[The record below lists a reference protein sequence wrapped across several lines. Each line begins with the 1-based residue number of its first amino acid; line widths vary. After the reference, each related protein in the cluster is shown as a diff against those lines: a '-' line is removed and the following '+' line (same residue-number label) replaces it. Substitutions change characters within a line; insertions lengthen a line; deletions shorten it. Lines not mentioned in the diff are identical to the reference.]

1 MQVILI
7 ERVEKLGVPGE
18 IVEVKRGYARNWL
31 LPQRKALIAT
41 DENKIIAEKEKKLL
55 VARDNAKKA
64 EAETV
69 KRVLND
75 KRVFLIR
82 AAGESGQLYGSVR
95 DLDIAQEIEK
105 QLKILVSK
113 KFIVLQQPI
122 RTLGITEVKIALH
135 PQVDIR
141 IEVNV
146 AQSEDEAKAQA
157 IKHDDEIAKQ
167 IAKQIASQKDAE
179 KIKNAKLN
187 EKKANEKKLS
197 ETKLGKNENDASG
210 NDASLKD
217 ASGNDASEESAS
229 LKDASGNESKADA
242 ELEVVVEEEKDASET
257 EK

>member
-55 VARDNAKKA
+55 VARDTAKKA

-95 DLDIAQEIEK
+95 DSDIAQEIEK
-105 QLKILVSK
+105 QLKILISK

-122 RTLGITEVKIALH
+122 RTLGISRVKIALH

-146 AQSEDEAKAQA
+146 AQSEDEAKAQE

-167 IAKQIASQKDAE
+167 IAKQIASQIASQKDAE
-179 KIKNAKLN
+179 KIKNAKLK
-187 EKKANEKKLS
+187 EKKSDEKKSSANENNA
-197 ETKLGKNENDASG
+197 NENNAKKRS
-210 NDASLKD
+210 
-217 ASGNDASEESAS
+217 
-229 LKDASGNESKADA
+229 
-242 ELEVVVEEEKDASET
+242 
-257 EK
+257 